1 VDPVILYVLLAL
13 GGLLLFGAVS
23 GVAKGHQRRCPGC
36 DADVDVH
43 ARACRSCG
51 YRFGRT

>member
-1 VDPVILYVLLAL
+1 MDPVILYAVLAL
-13 GGLLLFGAVS
+13 AGLLLFGVIS
-23 GVAKGHQRRCPGC
+23 GVSKGHQRSCPGC
-36 DADVDVH
+36 DAGVDIH